1 MGLRHMK
8 SSCVL
13 CVKVKEVNYMFPQ
26 GSTQW
31 KVVEGLLIQKSHLEQ
46 KTYKKKKIKEEGGDI
61 KHTRRQSVVSVRGK
75 KVWNEIRG
83 SVLTAQTQQ
92 TNCS

>member
-1 MGLRHMK
+1 M
-8 SSCVL
+8 

-46 KTYKKKKIKEEGGDI
+46 KIYKKKIKEEGGRH
-61 KHTRRQSVVSVRGK
+61 KTHQTPKCCVSKRKKSV
-75 KVWNEIRG
+75 E
-83 SVLTAQTQQ
+83 
-92 TNCS
+92 